1 MREIKFRVWDGE
13 RLVYSKDFENINFR
27 TNGDNFRVWLNG
39 DDPNDAKRYILISS
53 NKPLEQYTGLKDKN
67 GKEIY
72 EGDVIYTNDIF
83 IGKKRQMVWHNE
95 TASFMTKGLEHIKD
109 ATGKDIFGNF
119 RHIKYMSGKCEI
131 IGNIH
136 E

>member
-13 RLVYSKDFENINFR
+13 KLHSSNDFDNINFR
-27 TNGDNFRVWLNG
+27 TNGDIFRVWLNG
-39 DDPNDAKRYILISS
+39 DDQNDRKRYILISS
-53 NKPLEQYTGLKDKN
+53 DHPLEQYTGLKDKN

-72 EGDVIYTNDIF
+72 EGDKVKVI
-83 IGKKRQMVWHNE
+83 
-95 TASFMTKGLEHIKD
+95 EHID
-109 ATGKDIFGNF
+109 GNF
-119 RHIKYMSGKCEI
+119 IDDIYNYYTVIFQHFGFTLKPNKKNCQYNSSLYVGGNCELEV